1 MPATAPVPFRRG
13 AALSVA
19 LCAGLLLAGNALAER
34 VAFKPGAN
42 AATLSGSIGDSRDY
56 VLAAKAGQT
65 LTVSLKGS
73 TRAYFN
79 VLPPGSQE
87 ALVNSSITGQSEWSG
102 RLPVSGDYTVRVY
115 QMRAAARQGKKSNY
129 TISFSIK

>member
-1 MPATAPVPFRRG
+1 MPFPRR
-13 AALSVA
+13 AALAAA
-19 LCAGLLLAGNALAER
+19 LCAGLLLAGSALAER

-42 AATLSGSIGDSRDY
+42 AATLSGSLGDSRDY

-73 TRAYFN
+73 TNAYFN

-87 ALVNSSITGQSEWSG
+87 ALVNSSISGENRWSG
-102 RLPVSGDYTVRVY
+102 RLPASGDYTVRVY
-115 QMRAAARQGKKSNY
+115 QMRAATRQGKKSNY